1 MNKNVNRGKVKT
13 ITQIGMLG
21 AIAMILML
29 FEMPL
34 PFFPSFYELDLSEV
48 PVLVGAFT
56 MGPLA
61 GVMIEL
67 IKILLNLLINGTI
80 TAGVGEFANFVIG
93 CGLCVPA
100 SVIYR
105 KLHTKK
111 GAIIGLASGTIV
123 MTILGCFINAYIML
137 PLYMAAF
144 GWDQSIIVNMGNAV
158 NGNITDMMTFV
169 VFAVA
174 PFNFLKGVL
183 VSVAVMLTYKR
194 ISPILKQ
201 GRV

>member
-1 MNKNVNRGKVKT
+1 MKVKT

-21 AIAMILML
+21 AIAMVLML

-56 MGPLA
+56 MGPIA
-61 GVMIEL
+61 GILIEL
-67 IKILLNLLINGTI
+67 IKILLNLLFNGTI

-93 CGLCVPA
+93 CGLCIPA
-100 SVIYR
+100 SVVYR

-123 MTILGCFINAYIML
+123 MTILSCFINAYVML

-144 GWDQSIIVNMGNAV
+144 GWDQSVIINMGNAV

-169 VFAVA
+169 MFAVA
-174 PFNFLKGVL
+174 PFNFLKGLV
-183 VSVAVMLTYKR
+183 VSVVVMLIYKR